1 MRDFIH
7 IDDCVE
13 GVIRT
18 MDKINGG
25 AINLSTGKYTS
36 FIDFLNISKKIIGND
51 LK

>member
-7 IDDCVE
+7 IDDYVE

-18 MDKINGG
+18 MDKINDGG

-36 FIDFLNISKKIIGND
+36 FIDF
-51 LK
+51 